1 MGLREAFKNREVW
14 PAKASGACMVARG
27 GQWTLLL
34 PVTFL
39 LSVLLPTQPLLTVS
53 WHQTCSAS
61 PKPNSGNSSILSG
74 LSPPGRLGPR
84 MQISSR
90 LKAVYSYKRNKG
102 LQGLRAEWLRW
113 EELRTLAPPQ
123 ANVHSKL
130 LGEELRPLTPPL
142 AMLGP
147 GKQRR
152 ARCQICPVLKQ
163 EITARLARGGA
174 TTAPSPAGKCCEG
187 LGKA

>member
-1 MGLREAFKNREVW
+1 MDSCRPYYKLVRARQQLDVERFEALLRSLLQNTFK
-14 PAKASGACMVARG
+14 C
-27 GQWTLLL
+27 
-34 PVTFL
+34 
-39 LSVLLPTQPLLTVS
+39 VLM
-53 WHQTCSAS
+53 
-61 PKPNSGNSSILSG
+61 KG
-74 LSPPGRLGPR
+74 LSRA
-84 MQISSR
+84 
-90 LKAVYSYKRNKG
+90 LKGIRFKGIEALLWHSYQRNKG
-102 LQGLRAEWLRW
+102 LQGLCAEWLRW
-113 EELRTLAPPQ
+113 EERRTLAPPKE
-123 ANVHSKL
+123 NVHSKL

-142 AMLGP
+142 AVLGP